1 MMKTSILRHAAAA
14 RVALTARPLQLAAR
28 SSPSAFAITQ
38 TPLKASYRPFN
49 SLLRFYS
56 SESAAR
62 QETATPS
69 GRVTKFRDLET
80 LGVNNALVKSITE
93 GMKYE
98 DMTEVQS
105 MTINAAL
112 AGKDLVAQAKTGTGK
127 TLAFLVPILQK
138 ILADQPALAETRRPM
153 RARSDDIRAIVIS
166 PTRELAEQIAAEAS
180 KIVRGTGIKVQTA
193 VGGTQKKMALQ
204 KMRFEGCH
212 LLVGT
217 PGRLADLLT
226 DDRSGVAAPNLTA
239 LCLDEADRML
249 DVGFD
254 AELDTI
260 LKALPDRK
268 ETPRQT
274 LLYSATMPKDVVGLA
289 RKYIDPTNFEFAQTV
304 KSDETPTHERVPQ
317 YIVPCRN
324 FDTMPATLFEMI
336 RGFVAKSRDNME
348 QDRPLK
354 MMVFL
359 PTTASVISW
368 SAAFRRLRRRFSDIP
383 EVRDIHSKLTQPIR
397 TRCAEDFRRAKSA
410 ILFSSDVTARGMDFP
425 NVTHVVQI
433 HAPNDRDSYIHRIGR
448 TGRAGK
454 EGEGW
459 LLVADAEVSV
469 ARSRLPGLPIKR
481 STDYA
486 TASADLHSVDP
497 AEFPE
502 SVTAVR
508 EAFSSLP
515 YETQVEY
522 YKSFLGGA
530 LQGVHKQAV
539 VDDLNSFSKNIF
551 GLDQPPGLPPSLVRN
566 LGRITGIRIAERDE
580 NRFQR
585 SGSGGGFGGRDG
597 GFGGRDGG
605 FGDRR
610 GGGGFGGRDGGF
622 GDRRGGGGFGDRRG
636 GGGFGDRRG
645 GGGGFGGRGGERRE
659 RQPRDSWEA
668 MEMAGKRD
676 KQESRGGGRA
686 TF

>member
-1 MMKTSILRHAAAA
+1 MMKTSILRRAAACS
-14 RVALTARPLQLAAR
+14 VALTTRPLQLTAR
-28 SSPSAFAITQ
+28 RSPSAFAIAQ
-38 TPLKASYRPFN
+38 TPLKASYRPVN

-56 SESAAR
+56 SESAAQ
-62 QETATPS
+62 QENSTPS
-69 GRVTKFRDLET
+69 GRITKFRDLET

-138 ILADQPALAETRRPM
+138 ILADQPDLAEARRPV
-153 RARSDDIRAIVIS
+153 RARSNDIRAIVIS
-166 PTRELAEQIAAEAS
+166 PTRELAEQIAVEAT
-180 KIVRGTGIKVQTA
+180 KLVKGTAIKVQTA
-193 VGGTQKKMALQ
+193 VGGTQKRMSLQ
-204 KMRFEGCH
+204 KIRYEGCH

-226 DDRSGVAAPNLTA
+226 DEMSGVAAPNLTA

-268 ETPRQT
+268 QTPRQT

-317 YIVPCRN
+317 YIVPCRS
-324 FDTMPATLFEMI
+324 FDTMPATLLEMI
-336 RGFVAKSRDNME
+336 RSFVAKSRDDLE
-348 QDRPLK
+348 GRPLK

-368 SAAFRRLRRRFSDIP
+368 SAAFRRLRREFSDIP

-433 HAPNDRDSYIHRIGR
+433 HTPNDRDSYIHRIGR

-454 EGEGW
+454 EGEAW

-469 ARSRLPGLPIKR
+469 ARSKLPGLPIKR
-481 STDYA
+481 STDFA
-486 TASADLHSVDP
+486 VASSDLYGVAP
-497 AEFPE
+497 EEFPE
-502 SVTAVR
+502 SVKKVR
-508 EAFSSLP
+508 GAFSTLP
-515 YETQVEY
+515 HETISEY

-539 VDDLNSFSKNIF
+539 VDDLNTFSKNIF
-551 GLDQPPGLPPSLVRN
+551 GLDQPPGVSPSLARN
-566 LGRITGIRIAERDE
+566 LGRINGIRIAERDE
-580 NRFQR
+580 NRFHR
-585 SGSGGGFGGRDG
+585 SGSGGGFGGRDDRRG
-597 GFGGRDGG
+597 GGGG

-610 GGGGFGGRDGGF
+610 G
-622 GDRRGGGGFGDRRG
+622 GGGGFGDRRG

-645 GGGGFGGRGGERRE
+645 GRGGDRGE
-659 RQPRDSWEA
+659 RQPRDNWEA
-668 MEMAGKRD
+668 MEMAGRRD
-676 KQESRGGGRA
+676 KQETRGGRA

>member
-1 MMKTSILRHAAAA
+1 MMKTSILRHAAAC
-14 RVALTARPLQLAAR
+14 RVALSARPIQLTARL
-28 SSPSAFAITQ
+28 SPSAFAIAQ
-38 TPLKASYRPFN
+38 TPLKASYRPVQ

-56 SESAAR
+56 SASAAQ
-62 QETATPS
+62 QENSSPS
-69 GRVTKFRDLET
+69 GGRITKFRDLET
-80 LGVNNALVKSITE
+80 LGVHNALVRSITD

-127 TLAFLVPILQK
+127 TLAFLVPVLQK
-138 ILADQPALAETRRPM
+138 IIADQPALAESRRPV

-180 KIVRGTGIKVQTA
+180 KLVRNTGIKVQTA
-193 VGGTQKKMALQ
+193 VGGTQKRMSLQ
-204 KMRFEGCH
+204 KIRYEGCH

-226 DDRSGVAAPNLTA
+226 DTGSGVAAPNLTA

-260 LKALPDRK
+260 LKALPDRAQ
-268 ETPRQT
+268 TPRQT

-289 RKYIDPTNFEFAQTV
+289 RKYINPTNFEFAQTV
-304 KSDETPTHERVPQ
+304 KGDETPTHERVPQ
-317 YIVPCRN
+317 YIVPCRS
-324 FDTMPATLFEMI
+324 FDNMPAVLLEMV
-336 RGFVAKSRDNME
+336 RNFVAKNRDDPE
-348 QDRPLK
+348 GRPLK

-359 PTTASVISW
+359 PTTASVITW
-368 SAAFRRLRRRFSDIP
+368 SAAFRRLRREISEIP

-425 NVTHVVQI
+425 NVTHVVQV
-433 HAPNDRDSYIHRIGR
+433 HTPNDRDSYIHRIGR

-454 EGEGW
+454 EGEAW
-459 LLVADAEVSV
+459 LLVSDAEVSV
-469 ARSRLPGLPIKR
+469 ARNRLPGLPIKR
-481 STDYA
+481 STEFEI
-486 TASADLHSVDP
+486 ASKDLYGVAPEEHPDSVKK
-497 AEFPE
+497 
-502 SVTAVR
+502 TR
-508 EAFSSLP
+508 EVFSLLSH
-515 YETQVEY
+515 EIISEY

-530 LQGVHKQAV
+530 LNGVHKQAV
-539 VDDLNSFSKNIF
+539 VDELNSFSKNIF
-551 GLDQPPGLPPSLVRN
+551 GLDQPPGIPPSMLRN
-566 LGRITGIRIAERDE
+566 LGRITGVRIAEPDE
-580 NRFQR
+580 NRFRR
-585 SGSGGGFGGRDG
+585 SAS
-597 GFGGRDGG
+597 
-605 FGDRR
+605 
-610 GGGGFGGRDGGF
+610 GGGGFGG
-622 GDRRGGGGFGDRRG
+622 
-636 GGGFGDRRG
+636 
-645 GGGGFGGRGGERRE
+645 GGERE

-668 MEMAGKRD
+668 MEMAGRKD
-676 KQESRGGGRA
+676 KQTSRGGGRA

>member
-1 MMKTSILRHAAAA
+1 MMKTSILRHAAAC
-14 RVALTARPLQLAAR
+14 RVALTARPLQLTAR
-28 SSPSAFAITQ
+28 LSPSAFATITQ
-38 TPLKASYRPFN
+38 TPLKASYRPVN

-56 SESAAR
+56 SESAAQ

-69 GRVTKFRDLET
+69 GRITKFRDLES
-80 LGVNNALVKSITE
+80 LGVNNALVRSITE

-105 MTINAAL
+105 LTINAAL

-138 ILADQPALAETRRPM
+138 ILTDQPALAETRRPV

-166 PTRELAEQIAAEAS
+166 PTRELAEQIAMEAS

-193 VGGTQKKMALQ
+193 VGGTQKRMSLQ
-204 KMRFEGCH
+204 KIRYEGCH

-226 DDRSGVAAPNLTA
+226 DGGSGVAAPNLTA

-260 LKALPDRK
+260 LRALPDRK
-268 ETPRQT
+268 ATPRQT

-317 YIVPCRN
+317 FIVPCRS

-336 RGFVAKSRDNME
+336 RTWVAKNRDDLEGN
-348 QDRPLK
+348 PLK

-368 SAAFRRLRRRFSDIP
+368 SAAFRRLRREFPDIP

-425 NVTHVVQI
+425 NVTHVVQV
-433 HAPNDRDSYIHRIGR
+433 HTPNDRDSYIHRIGR

-454 EGEGW
+454 EGQAW
-459 LLVADAEVSV
+459 LLVSDAEVSV
-469 ARSRLPGLPIKR
+469 ARNRLPGLPIKR
-481 STDYA
+481 STDFA
-486 TASADLHSVDP
+486 IASTDLYNVQSE
-497 AEFPE
+497 EFPD
-502 SVTAVR
+502 SVKKVR
-508 EAFSSLP
+508 SAFSTLP
-515 YETQVEY
+515 YETMSEY

-539 VDDLNSFSKNIF
+539 VDELNTFSKNIF
-551 GLDQPPGLPPSLVRN
+551 GLDQPPGISPSLIRN
-566 LGRITGIRIAERDE
+566 LGRVSGLRVAEREE
-580 NRFQR
+580 NRYQR
-585 SGSGGGFGGRDG
+585 SGSGGGL
-597 GFGGRDGG
+597 
-605 FGDRR
+605 
-610 GGGGFGGRDGGF
+610 
-622 GDRRGGGGFGDRRG
+622 
-636 GGGFGDRRG
+636 
-645 GGGGFGGRGGERRE
+645 GGRGGGDRGERK
-659 RQPRDSWEA
+659 PRDNWEA
-668 MEMAGKRD
+668 MEMAGQRD
-676 KQESRGGGRA
+676 KQQSRGGGRA

>member
-1 MMKTSILRHAAAA
+1 MMKTSILRHAAAC
-14 RVALTARPLQLAAR
+14 RVALTARPLQLTAR
-28 SSPSAFAITQ
+28 LSPSAFAIAQ
-38 TPLKASYRPFN
+38 TPLKASYRPVN

-56 SESAAR
+56 SESAAQ
-62 QETATPS
+62 QETATPA
-69 GRVTKFRDLET
+69 GRITKFRDLES
-80 LGVNNALVKSITE
+80 LGVHNALVRSITE
-93 GMKYE
+93 GMRYE

-105 MTINAAL
+105 LTINAAL

-138 ILADQPALAETRRPM
+138 IIADQPALAEARRPVK
-153 RARSDDIRAIVIS
+153 ARSDDVRAIVIS
-166 PTRELAEQIAAEAS
+166 PTRELAEQIAVEAA
-180 KIVRGTGIKVQTA
+180 KIVKGTGIKVQTA
-193 VGGTQKKMALQ
+193 VGGTQKRMSLQ
-204 KMRFEGCH
+204 KIRYEGCH

-226 DDRSGVAAPNLTA
+226 DEYSGVAAPNLTA

-260 LKALPDRK
+260 LKALPNRK
-268 ETPRQT
+268 DTPRQT

-304 KSDETPTHERVPQ
+304 KSNETPTHERVPQ
-317 YIVPCRN
+317 FIVPCRS

-336 RGFVAKSRDNME
+336 RTWVAKNRDELEGN
-348 QDRPLK
+348 PLK

-368 SAAFRRLRRRFSDIP
+368 SAAFRRLRREFPDIP

-425 NVTHVVQI
+425 NVTHVVQV
-433 HAPNDRDSYIHRIGR
+433 HTPNDRDSYIHRIGR

-454 EGEGW
+454 EGEAW
-459 LLVADAEVSV
+459 LLVSDSEVST

-481 STDYA
+481 STDFA
-486 TASADLHSVDP
+486 VASTDLYG
-497 AEFPE
+497 AEPE
-502 SVTAVR
+502 SFPDSVKRVR
-508 EAFSSLP
+508 EAFSKLP
-515 YETQVEY
+515 YETISEY

-539 VDDLNSFSKNIF
+539 VDELNTFSKNIF
-551 GLDQPPGLPPSLVRN
+551 GLDQPPGVSPSLMRN
-566 LGRITGIRIAERDE
+566 MGRITGLRVAEREE

-585 SGSGGGFGGRDG
+585 SGTGGGFGGRGGGRDG
-597 GFGGRDGG
+597 GFGGR
-605 FGDRR
+605 
-610 GGGGFGGRDGGF
+610 GGGGGRDGGF
-622 GDRRGGGGFGDRRG
+622 GGR
-636 GGGFGDRRG
+636 
-645 GGGGFGGRGGERRE
+645 GGGFGGRGSGGRGGDRGERK
-659 RQPRDSWEA
+659 PRDNWEA
-668 MEMAGKRD
+668 MEMAGQRD
-676 KQESRGGGRA
+676 KQQSRGGGRA